1 MSIVK
6 RRNLKIANPAMLDDG
21 ILVKNAMKLIK
32 DSDYYD
38 QVIEA
43 FDVEA
48 LKNDFIEIKG
58 AQGLVDTLIEAD
70 EEYEKID
77 IDSLLSN
84 VRLDKYTE
92 DKQIILEISNIKDKS
107 ILTKTT
113 SDMIRAESLYSVRS
127 EYLNMF
133 GIDKYL
139 EFCQANDFQDI
150 IDANI
155 DMLNDKA
162 DNNKKSKKF
171 RLLKD
176 EEDSKYYVRGITST
190 NVYRDY
196 NLRFSLFIAL
206 IQLHKLSKYK
216 GSNFYVH
223 SYSLTESD
231 LQVIFK
237 TTKTNQVSKDTKIG
251 FALELVNDEIKRDAV
266 KFNGVFTVFM
276 GQQEVYVKPEETK
289 SSILSFSHS
298 IGIEKLQERLSTL
311 YIVINDFINSTIEDA
326 KKIKVLTA
334 PDLFREH
341 LLMKVQFS
349 KNAEFNKLYRSQIQ
363 SMLSNKVRTIFEL
376 ATIFDKIELLIED
389 EHISSLDFWRYKLYQ
404 VLMDEVKKG

>member
-1 MSIVK
+1 
-6 RRNLKIANPAMLDDG
+6 MLDDG
-21 ILVKNAMKLIK
+21 ILVKDAIKLIK

-43 FDVEA
+43 FDVDA

-58 AQGLVDTLIEAD
+58 AQGLVDTLMEAD

-77 IDSLLSN
+77 IDSILSN
-84 VRLDKYTE
+84 VRLDKYTP
-92 DKQIILEISNIKDKS
+92 DKQIILEMSNIKDKT
-107 ILTKTT
+107 ILTKTK
-113 SDMIRAESLYSVRS
+113 SDMLRAESLYSVRS

-139 EFCQANDFQDI
+139 EFCQANDYQDI
-150 IDANI
+150 IDINI

-162 DNNKKSKKF
+162 DNNNKSKKF

-176 EEDSKYYVRGITST
+176 EDNKYYVRGITST

-206 IQLHKLSKYK
+206 IELHKLNKYK
-216 GSNFYVH
+216 GLSFYVH

-237 TTKTNQVSKDTKIG
+237 TTRTSQVSKDTKIG

-266 KFNGVFTVFM
+266 KFNGIFTVFM
-276 GQQEVYVKPEETK
+276 GKQEVYVKPEETK

-311 YIVINDFINSTIEDA
+311 YIVINDFIGDTIEDA
-326 KKIKVLTA
+326 KKIKVLAA

-349 KNAEFNKLYRSQIQ
+349 KNSEFNKLYKSQIQ

-404 VLMDEVKKG
+404 VLMDEVKNK

>member
-1 MSIVK
+1 MTIVK
-6 RRNLKIANPAMLDDG
+6 RRNLKFAKPEMLDDG
-21 ILVKNAMKLIK
+21 ILVKDAIKLIK

-43 FDVEA
+43 FDVDA

-58 AQGLVDTLIEAD
+58 AQGLVDTLMEAD

-77 IDSLLSN
+77 IDSILSN
-84 VRLDKYTE
+84 VRLDKYTP
-92 DKQIILEISNIKDKS
+92 DKQIILEMSNIKDKT
-107 ILTKTT
+107 ILTKTK
-113 SDMIRAESLYSVRS
+113 SDMLRAESLYSVRS

-139 EFCQANDFQDI
+139 EFCQANDYQDI
-150 IDANI
+150 IDINI

-162 DNNKKSKKF
+162 DNNNKSKKF

-176 EEDSKYYVRGITST
+176 EDNKYYVRGITST

-206 IQLHKLSKYK
+206 IELHKLNKYK
-216 GSNFYVH
+216 GLSFYVH

-237 TTKTNQVSKDTKIG
+237 TTRTSQVSKDTKIG

-266 KFNGVFTVFM
+266 KFNGIFTVFM
-276 GQQEVYVKPEETK
+276 GKQEVYVKPEETK

-311 YIVINDFINSTIEDA
+311 YIVINDFIGDTIEDA
-326 KKIKVLTA
+326 KKIKVLAA

-349 KNAEFNKLYRSQIQ
+349 KNSEFNKLYKSQIQ

-404 VLMDEVKKG
+404 VLMDEVKNK

>member
-1 MSIVK
+1 MTIVK
-6 RRNLKIANPAMLDDG
+6 RRNLKFAKPEMLDDG
-21 ILVKNAMKLIK
+21 ILVKDAIKLIK

-43 FDVEA
+43 FDVDA

-77 IDSLLSN
+77 IDSILSN
-84 VRLDKYTE
+84 VRLDKYTP
-92 DKQIILEISNIKDKS
+92 DKQIILEISNIKDNS
-107 ILTKTT
+107 ILTKTK

-139 EFCQANDFQDI
+139 EFCQAKDYQDI
-150 IDANI
+150 IDVNI

-162 DNNKKSKKF
+162 ENNSKLKKF
-171 RLLKD
+171 RLLKN
-176 EEDSKYYVRGITST
+176 EDNKYYVRGITST

-206 IQLHKLSKYK
+206 IELHKLNKYK
-216 GSNFYVH
+216 GLSFYVH

-237 TTKTNQVSKDTKIG
+237 TTRTSQVSKDTKIG
-251 FALELVNDEIKRDAV
+251 FALEMVNDEIKRDAV
-266 KFNGVFTVFM
+266 KFNGIFTVFM
-276 GQQEVYVKPEETK
+276 GEQEVYVKPEETK

-311 YIVINDFINSTIEDA
+311 YIVINDFISDTIEDA
-326 KKIKVLTA
+326 KKIKVLAA
-334 PDLFREH
+334 PDHFREH

-349 KNAEFNKLYRSQIQ
+349 KNSEFNKLYKSQIQ

-404 VLMDEVKKG
+404 VLMDEVKK